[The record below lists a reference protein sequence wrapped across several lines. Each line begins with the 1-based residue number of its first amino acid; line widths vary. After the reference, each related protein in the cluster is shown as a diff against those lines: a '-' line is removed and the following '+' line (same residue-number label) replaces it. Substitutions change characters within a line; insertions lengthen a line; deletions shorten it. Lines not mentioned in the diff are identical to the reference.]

1 MSTTCP
7 THEQRQSIQL
17 YVLNTVS
24 TFGILHTPR
33 HTASP
38 YPLVIILHGLASNKV
53 GSHRSH
59 VELAEKL
66 SLCGIAALRV
76 DLPGHGDAEGSL
88 TDFSFYDYLT
98 SVKDIIAYSHSL
110 NNIDINKI
118 SIFGSSLGG
127 TLALLSAPYISSIHS
142 LAVWAPT
149 IQGRL
154 WLQEAMNASN
164 NNLFTHSSSSEDIL
178 YAGLPI
184 SKIFCTQ
191 FIEIDITKE
200 ISAFPLSLPLLHMQG
215 MEDTIVSPHHQKI
228 FKEAMHQAS
237 HPCDIRSYPQ
247 VNHTFPHSGP
257 IIMELVEW
265 LKQQLLP

>member
-191 FIEIDITKE
+191 FIEIDITKLDSFKDAE
-200 ISAFPLSLPLLHMQG
+200 KDSFNLFVLNLNHYFLRLQC
-215 MEDTIVSPHHQKI
+215 PHG
-228 FKEAMHQAS
+228 
-237 HPCDIRSYPQ
+237 RSDGRNAA
-247 VNHTFPHSGP
+247 VGRSGDGFRDG
-257 IIMELVEW
+257 LRRACRQTRNFG
-265 LKQQLLP
+265 L